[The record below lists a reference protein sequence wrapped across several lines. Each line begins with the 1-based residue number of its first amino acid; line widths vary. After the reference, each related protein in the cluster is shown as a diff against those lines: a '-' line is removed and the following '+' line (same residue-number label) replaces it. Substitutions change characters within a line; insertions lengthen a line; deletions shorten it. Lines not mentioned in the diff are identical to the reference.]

1 MGDCIEERGLA
12 DAVHLVHLGLVM
24 VMVMVMVMVKFDPI
38 AQHHDQDRAPTGA
51 PRLRQQET
59 ISGQTGRACGL
70 AQQAWWRTETW
81 VIISK
86 SNINTKDI
94 MVVH

>member
-24 VMVMVMVMVKFDPI
+24 VMVMVKVKFDPI

-51 PRLRQQET
+51 PR
-59 ISGQTGRACGL
+59 
-70 AQQAWWRTETW
+70 
-81 VIISK
+81 
-86 SNINTKDI
+86 
-94 MVVH
+94 